1 MQTLILKNNNKEW
14 ELSNN
19 TARFIDVVEPQ
30 NYVRIKFHN
39 ISISDFERYFTKA
52 QEFVNSIIN
61 FNGDDIIKVSMNVT
75 DVTRDTGNISIYFK
89 GDNIT
94 WN

>member
-39 ISISDFERYFTKA
+39 IAISDFERYFTKA
-52 QEFVNSIIN
+52 QEFVKSIVN

-75 DVTRDTGNISIYFK
+75 DVTRDTGNVSIYFK
-89 GDNIT
+89 GDNIA